1 MTTVRSVQQTIFRWT
16 EDDDVDEDSKSRK
29 IIPKPS
35 DYSSTDAENPFQQKY
50 LKAMSTKTE
59 GGQCKKGQEAPR
71 KRRARCQTCP
81 GCLGTDCQEC
91 APCRQDFISH
101 ILTKINQRKEAT
113 KAPLTGQ
120 TGPNKLL
127 FKPGINNKPRLPTGA
142 SGSRGSSVQG
152 GDGLLGSA

>member
-91 APCRQDFISH
+91 APCRQDFMSH
-101 ILTKINQRKEAT
+101 PILTKIDPTTISSEKKWLQTLALTET
-113 KAPLTGQ
+113 KQ
-120 TGPNKLL
+120 YYNEEH
-127 FKPGINNKPRLPTGA
+127 
-142 SGSRGSSVQG
+142 
-152 GDGLLGSA
+152 SAVW

>member
-1 MTTVRSVQQTIFRWT
+1 MTLVTTVSHTIFRWT

-50 LKAMSTKTE
+50 LKAMSTKAE

-91 APCRQDFISH
+91 APCRQDFISYPVFIQAH
-101 ILTKINQRKEAT
+101 PIMV
-113 KAPLTGQ
+113 APET
-120 TGPNKLL
+120 NMLL
-127 FKPGINNKPRLPTGA
+127 FG
-142 SGSRGSSVQG
+142 RGGVHIKKERSTAWYTT
-152 GDGLLGSA
+152 D